1 MDHYLD
7 IRLLPDPEFPPSMLM
22 NALFA
27 KLHRGLVDLDSTA
40 IGVSFPDHTLEP
52 LTLGQRLRL
61 HGELR
66 ALTDLMGR
74 DWLRGMRDH
83 IELHGP
89 IEIPGGAPH
98 RAVRRVQAKSSPER
112 LRRRLIKRKGI
123 DQVAASAAIPDHVA
137 ERLDLPFVT
146 LQSRSSGQTF
156 RLFIEHGPAKPEPT
170 PGSFS
175 HYGLGRGA
183 TVPWF

>member
-7 IRLLPDPEFPPSMLM
+7 IRLLPDPEFPPKMLM

-27 KLHRGLVDLDSTA
+27 KLHRALVDLDTTS
-40 IGVSFPDHTLEP
+40 IGVSFPEHALAP
-52 LTLGQRLRL
+52 LSLGARLRL
-61 HGELR
+61 HGEAR
-66 ALTDLMGR
+66 ALADTMGR

-83 IELHGP
+83 TELHGP
-89 IEIPGGAPH
+89 IRVPDGALH
-98 RAVRRVQAKSSPER
+98 RAVRRVQAKSSPQR

-123 DQVAASAAIPDHVA
+123 DHAAASEAIPDQVA
-137 ERLDLPFVT
+137 QRLDLPFVT
-146 LQSRSSGQTF
+146 LQSRSSGQKF
-156 RLFIEHGPAKPEPT
+156 RLFIEHGPTAPRPT
-170 PGSFS
+170 PGPFG